1 MVLDRFRWAFCQLDT
16 LRRSLPS
23 SILKALNELPTTLD
37 ETYERALEEIPKEK
51 RQHAH
56 RLFQCLVVAIRPL
69 HVKELAEL
77 FAIHFDADAGPSNF
91 KEGWRPENAKDAL
104 LSACS
109 SLITV
114 IKTEDSEIEIVQFSH
129 VSVKEFLTS
138 DRLRTSEV
146 GNIRHYYI
154 PLDAAHTIL
163 ARASLTVLLQLE
175 EDVDRSRLE
184 TFPLAIYA
192 AQHWVDHARYKDVAP
207 RIQNG
212 IEQLFNP
219 NKSYLPAWTWIHDL
233 DTVDQVRETT
243 HALEERPKPPAA
255 TALYYAVLC
264 GFGWLAGSLITAHGE
279 NVNASGGNHGTPL
292 HAASYKGHLD
302 TVHLL
307 LAYGA
312 NVNTTNKKRRTP
324 LCSAYDGGHPD
335 VVRMLLEHG
344 ADADA
349 QYDEAGPLSHDASFN
364 GRTDVVR
371 LLLQH
376 NANVNSRNG
385 SNDTPLHQASI
396 GGQARVAQLLLE
408 NGADVNAQNGSHR
421 TPLSRASEKG
431 HLEVVQVL
439 LRHGAD
445 VHIRTDRGR
454 TPLQVAKL
462 NGHGGVAQL
471 LLDHGAGGE

>member
-1 MVLDRFRWAFCQLDT
+1 MVPDRFRWAFCQLDT

-37 ETYERALEEIPKEK
+37 ETYERALEGIPKEK

-91 KEGWRPENAKDAL
+91 KEGWRPENAEVAL

-109 SLITV
+109 SLISV
-114 IKTEDSEIEIVQFSH
+114 IKTKDSKIVQFSH

-146 GNIRHYYI
+146 ENIRHYYI

-175 EDVDRSRLE
+175 EDVDRDRLE

-207 RIQNG
+207 RIQDG
-212 IEQLFNP
+212 IKQLFNP
-219 NKSYLPAWTWIHDL
+219 NKPYLPAWTWIHDL
-233 DTVDQVRETT
+233 DAVDQVRETT

-264 GFGWLAGSLITAHGE
+264 GFSWLAGSLITAHGE
-279 NVNASGGNHGTPL
+279 NVNANCGNRGTPL

-302 TVHLL
+302 AVHLL
-307 LAYGA
+307 LDHGA
-312 NVNTTNKKRRTP
+312 NVHTINKKKRTP
-324 LCSAYDGGHPD
+324 LCSAYDGGHLE
-335 VVRMLLEHG
+335 VVRVLLVRG
-344 ADADA
+344 ADADVE
-349 QYDEAGPLSHDASFN
+349 YDEAGPLSHDASFN
-364 GRTDVVR
+364 GRTDVVG

-376 NANVNSRNG
+376 NANVNSRSG

-396 GGQARVAQLLLE
+396 GGHSRVAELLLE

-431 HLEVVQVL
+431 HLEVVHVL

-445 VHIRTDRGR
+445 VHIRSDRGR

-462 NGHGGVAQL
+462 NGHVGVAQL
-471 LLDHGAGGE
+471 LLDHGAGEE